1 MKVFKWVNTD
11 KNRDFL
17 KIFPDFEQ
25 ISIIFVMNFEI
36 IMAEKK
42 KDVQLTRKSLRTHK
56 HIFSLNDREN
66 KALDHFLRKY
76 KIENKS
82 RFIRETLMR
91 TIIKQMEQ
99 DSPTLFD

>member
-1 MKVFKWVNTD
+1 
-11 KNRDFL
+11 
-17 KIFPDFEQ
+17 
-25 ISIIFVMNFEI
+25 MNFSI

-42 KDVQLTRKSLRTHK
+42 KDVQLKRKSLRTHK
-56 HIFSLNDREN
+56 HFFALNDREN
-66 KALDHFLRKY
+66 KALDHFLCKY